1 MEVVLSREIRF
12 NVLLPFSAEICY
24 WASYTIHVK
33 AASVHTFNSKLFLLV
48 LALIFPQMRRQNP
61 STMRSNRPHLIA
73 TVIVSLFF
81 FACTREIEEFKTASL
96 SEYAPVQV
104 GKYITYRLDSTV
116 FTSFGANTEI
126 HSYQEKHVVD
136 AEITDAGGRKAYRI
150 LRFIR
155 DTVGLQSWSAAG
167 TYSITLADS
176 VLEVNE
182 NNLRILKLV
191 RPIVEYKTWRGNRY
205 LPENAFGPLYTF
217 NNDFGMDLWD
227 YTYSDIDASLTIKGK
242 TYNNVVTVDAIDET
256 FNASAANTTV
266 VNPSAI
272 AYVNYLQDNYAKG
285 IGLVYQQFI
294 MWEYQPPNGSN
305 TTGSKTGFGVKRSII
320 DHN

>member
-1 MEVVLSREIRF
+1 METAFE
-12 NVLLPFSAEICY
+12 
-24 WASYTIHVK
+24 
-33 AASVHTFNSKLFLLV
+33 HTFNSKLFLLV
-48 LALIFPQMRRQNP
+48 LALIFPAIAGPNP
-61 STMRSNRPHLIA
+61 FTMRSRRPHLIA
-73 TVIVSLFF
+73 TVLVSLVF
-81 FACTREIEEFKTASL
+81 FACTRETEEFKTASL
-96 SEYAPVQV
+96 SEYVPVNI

-116 FTSFGANTEI
+116 FTSFGANTET

-136 AEITDAGGRKAYRI
+136 AEITDASGRKAYRI

-155 DTVGLQSWSAAG
+155 DTAGLQPWSSAG

-182 NNLRILKLV
+182 NNLRILKMV
-191 RPIVEYKTWRGNRY
+191 RPITEYNTWRGNRY
-205 LPENAFGPLYTF
+205 LPENAFGTLYTF
-217 NNDFGMDLWD
+217 NNDFRMDLWD
-227 YTYSDIDASLTIKGK
+227 YTYSDIDASLTVKGK
-242 TYNNVVTVDAIDET
+242 IYNDVVTVDGIDET
-256 FNASAANTTV
+256 FNANAANTTV
-266 VNPSAI
+266 TNPSAI

-285 IGLVYQQFI
+285 IGLIYQQFI